1 MTEFSENV
9 ARKLEET
16 VAENR
21 GLDSEMRGLLRDLRS
36 LLLYTE
42 LELKE
47 THEMKWVISL
57 LKVAVQLAKDYV
69 FSGVLEGG
77 EKEDQDLFGKITD
90 LIKDGDVGQIYEALN
105 YLKFAAQNY
114 LNHTVRPSQ
123 GRIIDSQLTMR
134 MLLDLTLYCWYL
146 LSYSRVTL
154 YLCCH
159 SLLYPG

>member
-1 MTEFSENV
+1 MIEFTENV

-47 THEMKWVISL
+47 THERKWVISS

-77 EKEDQDLFGKITD
+77 EQEDQDLFGKITD

-114 LNHTVRPSQ
+114 LDHTVRPSQ
-123 GRIIDSQLTMR
+123 GSIIESQLTLSMR
-134 MLLDLTLYCWYL
+134 M
-146 LSYSRVTL
+146 
-154 YLCCH
+154 
-159 SLLYPG
+159 

>member
-57 LKVAVQLAKDYV
+57 LKDAVKLAKDDV

-77 EKEDQDLFGKITD
+77 ESRISSTMEML
-90 LIKDGDVGQIYEALN
+90 
-105 YLKFAAQNY
+105 
-114 LNHTVRPSQ
+114 
-123 GRIIDSQLTMR
+123 GRFMKL
-134 MLLDLTLYCWYL
+134 
-146 LSYSRVTL
+146 
-154 YLCCH
+154 
-159 SLLYPG
+159 

>member
-21 GLDSEMRGLLRDLRS
+21 GLDSEMRDLLRDLRS

-47 THEMKWVISL
+47 TQKIKWVISS
-57 LKVAVQLAKDYV
+57 LKDAVEFAKDYV

-77 EKEDQDLFGKITD
+77 EQEDQQLFGKISD
-90 LIKDGDVGQIYEALN
+90 LINDGYVGQIYEALN
-105 YLKFAAQNY
+105 LLNSTAHNY
-114 LNHTVRPSQ
+114 LTRTVVWTCGVCGPNTDCVVGDDQ
-123 GRIIDSQLTMR
+123 KYLVEET
-134 MLLDLTLYCWYL
+134 LLL
-146 LSYSRVTL
+146 LS
-154 YLCCH
+154 
-159 SLLYPG
+159 PGAP

>member
-1 MTEFSENV
+1 MIEFTENV
-9 ARKLEET
+9 ERKLEE

-47 THEMKWVISL
+47 THEMKWVISS

-69 FSGVLEGG
+69 FSDVLEGG
-77 EKEDQDLFGKITD
+77 EQEDQDLFGKITD
-90 LIKDGDVGQIYEALN
+90 LIKDGNVGHIYEALK

-114 LNHTVRPSQ
+114 LDHTVRPSQ
-123 GRIIDSQLTMR
+123 GRTIDSQLTMSMR
-134 MLLDLTLYCWYL
+134 M
-146 LSYSRVTL
+146 
-154 YLCCH
+154 
-159 SLLYPG
+159 

>member
-47 THEMKWVISL
+47 THEIKWVISS
-57 LKVAVQLAKDYV
+57 LKDAVEFAKDYI

-77 EKEDQDLFGKITD
+77 EQEDQDLFGKITD
-90 LIKDGDVGQIYEALN
+90 LINDGDVGQIYEALN

-114 LNHTVRPSQ
+114 LDHTVRPSQ
-123 GRIIDSQLTMR
+123 GIIILS
-134 MLLDLTLYCWYL
+134 YL
-146 LSYSRVTL
+146 LYI
-154 YLCCH
+154 
-159 SLLYPG
+159 

>member
-1 MTEFSENV
+1 MIEFTENV

-69 FSGVLEGG
+69 FSGVLEAG
-77 EKEDQDLFGKITD
+77 EQEDQDLFGKITD
-90 LIKDGDVGQIYEALN
+90 LINDGNVGQIYEALN
-105 YLKFAAQNY
+105 YLKFAARNY
-114 LNHTVRPSQ
+114 LDHTVGPSP
-123 GRIIDSQLTMR
+123 GSNFSNTFILINNLFLIINATH
-134 MLLDLTLYCWYL
+134 CN
-146 LSYSRVTL
+146 LSLVNFF
-154 YLCCH
+154 
-159 SLLYPG
+159 

>member
-1 MTEFSENV
+1 MTEFCENV
-9 ARKLEET
+9 ARKLKET
-16 VAENR
+16 VTESR

-47 THEMKWVISL
+47 THERKWVISS

-77 EKEDQDLFGKITD
+77 EQDDRHLFRKITH
-90 LIKDGDVGQIYEALN
+90 IINDGDVGQIYEALN

-114 LNHTVRPSQ
+114 LDHTVRPSQ
-123 GRIIDSQLTMR
+123 GSNFSNTFILINHPQSCT
-134 MLLDLTLYCWYL
+134 
-146 LSYSRVTL
+146 
-154 YLCCH
+154 
-159 SLLYPG
+159 SLQYDICDFNTISFA

>member
-47 THEMKWVISL
+47 TQERKWVISS
-57 LKVAVQLAKDYV
+57 LKDAVQLAKDYI

-77 EKEDQDLFGKITD
+77 EQEDQQLFGKISD
-90 LIKDGDVGQIYEALN
+90 LINDGYVGQIYEALN
-105 YLKFAAQNY
+105 LLNSTAHNY
-114 LNHTVRPSQ
+114 LTRTVVTRTVAPTCGVCGPNTDCVVGDDQ
-123 GRIIDSQLTMR
+123 KYLVEET
-134 MLLDLTLYCWYL
+134 LLL
-146 LSYSRVTL
+146 LS
-154 YLCCH
+154 
-159 SLLYPG
+159 PGAP